1 MISHFNIS
9 RVLAAVDMLD
19 LANSYSEKPLRKVGA
34 QFVGLCPFHQERT
47 PSFSV
52 SASREYWHC
61 KGCNAGGN
69 AIDFVMRKEG
79 IGFPEAVRLLAS
91 RAGLEFERQTPAQE
105 AKDRYARELAT
116 EARWFWQSRGITV
129 SDPEKAM
136 KEYFAL
142 RQANPNLTVRQF
154 RDEQAVVKEC
164 ERIETAA
171 AEMVGDLFPESFD
184 ELIDLICTPRE

>member
-154 RDEQAVVKEC
+154 RAEQELVKEC

-171 AEMVGDLFPESFD
+171 SGMVGDLFPESFD
-184 ELIDLICTPRE
+184 ELIDVIGRHFE